1 MITLKKSPKHG
12 LQIKVQVENV
22 LMLGEGGFVVGSW
35 LIFLSKAV
43 LHFDYLV
50 FLKAIQVGPVSL
62 RFVFLGL
69 GLFSEK
75 GPVIYAHIWF
85 PGRREKPFSLLE

>member
-1 MITLKKSPKHG
+1 MITLKSPKHG
-12 LQIKVQVENV
+12 VQIKVQVENV
-22 LMLGEGGFVVGSW
+22 LMLGEGGFVVGSR

-75 GPVIYAHIWF
+75 GLLFTPISGF
-85 PGRREKPFSLLE
+85 QGGGKPFSLLE